1 MELPAKFKGFA
12 DSDGRIT
19 RLPVKLSKKGELAY
33 WLLELIE
40 PGRVYSEK
48 EITALFIEYVDDF
61 ALMRR
66 LLVEEGKLLRD
77 PSGAEYRR
85 ANLDS

>member
-1 MELPAKFKGFA
+1 MEIPAQFKSFT

-19 RLPVKLSKKGELAY
+19 RLPVKFSKKVALAH
-33 WLLELIE
+33 WLLELLE

-48 EITALFIEYVDDF
+48 EITATFIEYVDDF

-66 LLVEEGKLLRD
+66 LLVEEGKLLRNA
-77 PSGAEYRR
+77 SGSEYQR
-85 ANLDS
+85 ASQDS

>member
-1 MELPAKFKGFA
+1 MELPARFKVFT

-19 RLPVKLSKKGELAY
+19 RLPVKLSKKSDLAY
-33 WLLELIE
+33 WLLELLE

-48 EITALFIEYVDDF
+48 EITATFIEYVDDF

-66 LLVEEGKLLRD
+66 LLVEDGKLLRD
-77 PSGAEYRR
+77 ASGYEYRR
-85 ANLDS
+85 ANQEP